1 MYIVSEL
8 YKFYAFTAVEKH
20 NEYQN
25 KQSSKF
31 LKGTEKKMTE
41 FWSELYELRWP
52 ALFASSTAQ
61 HLSPLFFD
69 QSGAERF

>member
-1 MYIVSEL
+1 MI
-8 YKFYAFTAVEKH
+8 
-20 NEYQN
+20 
-25 KQSSKF
+25 
-31 LKGTEKKMTE
+31 E
-41 FWSELYELRWP
+41 FWSELYEVRWP